1 MTDTKAAE
9 YTLRIAGKRQV
20 TLPKGLVD
28 ALKLKKDDEFQIV
41 MNTPTDIRLVPYARI
56 RKDLLTPEVEEIL
69 KQRRA
74 EIERGEG
81 ISHEDLLKRAAG
93 KNLVRRLKS
102 RKKSGP
108 SEPVN
113 YRHERDFA

>member
-1 MTDTKAAE
+1 MNDTKAAE

-28 ALKLKKDDEFQIV
+28 ALNLKKDDEFQIV

-69 KQRRA
+69 RQRRA
-74 EIERGEG
+74 EIEHGAG
-81 ISHEDLLKRAAG
+81 ISHEELLKRAAA
-93 KNLVRRLKS
+93 KNMVRRLKP
-102 RKKSGP
+102 RKKAGQA
-108 SEPVN
+108 EPLT
-113 YRHERDFA
+113 YRKEKDFA